1 MNFKTYFIAL
11 SVDEREQFAIKCK
24 TSRKHLTN
32 IAYDE
37 KKTCGED
44 LAMRIDMASGRAVT
58 AEELR
63 PDLSR
68 EFAHLRTTTKEA
80 A

>member
-1 MNFKTYFIAL
+1 MNFKNYFIAM
-11 SVDEREQFAIKCK
+11 SVDERERFAIRCK

-32 IAYDE
+32 IAYDK

-44 LAMRIDMASGRAVT
+44 LAMRIDMESGRAVT
-58 AEELR
+58 AEDLR

-68 EFAHLRTTTKEA
+68 EFAHLRTTVKEPA
-80 A
+80 